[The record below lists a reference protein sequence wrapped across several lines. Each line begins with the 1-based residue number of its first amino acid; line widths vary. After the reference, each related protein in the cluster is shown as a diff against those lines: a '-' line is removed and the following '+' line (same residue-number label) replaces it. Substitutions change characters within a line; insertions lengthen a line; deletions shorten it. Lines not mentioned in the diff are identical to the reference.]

1 MALETTAIV
10 EKGVHNL
17 VYIQGL
23 LFEKSKEQDKF
34 RENKTCKSARKASKT
49 WNESCIFTKVFQSF
63 VTNRSYLEENF
74 I

>member
-49 WNESCIFTKVFQSF
+49 
-63 VTNRSYLEENF
+63 
-74 I
+74 